1 MDKRIHMLLEDAEND
16 LSKKEVLGIL
26 MHIIAGT
33 YQLMDQSFYLCI
45 PVEYRDIRIRQEDE
59 KEILNRLISIINKKG
74 DNMEYAM
81 NAYRTCK
88 IIKHINVQKS
98 CFCKK
103 TGENILIS

>member
-45 PVEYRDIRIRQEDE
+45 PGICNE
-59 KEILNRLISIINKKG
+59 
-74 DNMEYAM
+74 M
-81 NAYRTCK
+81 
-88 IIKHINVQKS
+88 HIGHAK
-98 CFCKK
+98 
-103 TGENILIS
+103 

>member
-59 KEILNRLISIINKKG
+59 KEILTVSKVFEEMMDDVDFEI
-74 DNMEYAM
+74 DE
-81 NAYRTCK
+81 
-88 IIKHINVQKS
+88 
-98 CFCKK
+98 
-103 TGENILIS
+103 E